1 MLFEARLRDG
11 LADGSITVA
20 FRRWQRPQVL
30 AGRRYRTG
38 GRYRMNMGDPL
49 VEVERVD
56 VVAPEKITKAD
67 ARRAGY
73 RSPEALL
80 AELRGDP
87 TLPLYRVRFKRVDGP
102 DPRDV
107 LAGTAELSG
116 DEMSAVDARLARL
129 DKAADDGPWTA
140 RVLQTI
146 ADRPEVVS
154 TELAQGLGLERLI
167 FKRRVRALK
176 ELGLTLSLT
185 VGYRISLRGAAYLSW
200 RNSADGTASA
210 RAR

>member
-30 AGRRYRTG
+30 PGRRYRTG

-56 VVAPEKITKAD
+56 VVAPEKITKVD

-80 AELRGDP
+80 AALRGDP
-87 TLPLYRVRFKRVDGP
+87 NLPLYRVRFKRVDEP

-107 LAGTAELSG
+107 LSRSVDDLA
-116 DEMSAVDARLARL
+116 AVDARLARL
-129 DKAADDGPWTA
+129 DKAAEDGPWTA

-146 ADRPEVVS
+146 ADHPGVVS
-154 TELAQGLGLERLI
+154 TELAEGLGLERFL
-167 FKRRVRALK
+167 FKRRVGSLK

-185 VGYRISLRGAAYLSW
+185 VGYRISPRGAAYLSW
-200 RNSADGTASA
+200 RNSVEGTASA
-210 RAR
+210 RA

>member
-67 ARRAGY
+67 AKRAGF

-80 AELRGDP
+80 ASLRGDAS
-87 TLPLYRVRFKRVDGP
+87 LPLYRVRFKRVEEP

-107 LAGTAELSG
+107 LSRSVDDLA
-116 DEMSAVDARLARL
+116 AVDARLARL
-129 DKAADDGPWTA
+129 DKAAFPEEPWTV
-140 RVLQTI
+140 RILQTI
-146 ADRPEVVS
+146 ADHPEVVS
-154 TELAQGLGLERLI
+154 TELAEGLGLERFV
-167 FKRRVRALK
+167 FKRRVRSLK

-185 VGYRISLRGAAYLSW
+185 VGYRISPRGAAYLSW
-200 RNSADGTASA
+200 RNSVDGTASA

>member
-56 VVAPEKITKAD
+56 VVAPEKITKVD
-67 ARRAGY
+67 ARRAGFS
-73 RSPEALL
+73 SPEALL
-80 AELRGDP
+80 ASLRGDP
-87 TLPLYRVRFKRVDGP
+87 ALPLYRVRFKKVDDP

-107 LAGTAELSG
+107 LAHSLDDLAGI
-116 DEMSAVDARLARL
+116 DARLARL
-129 DKAADDGPWTA
+129 DRAAEDGPWTA

-146 ADRPEVVS
+146 AEHPEVVS

-185 VGYRISLRGAAYLSW
+185 VGYRISPRGAAYLSW
-200 RNSADGTASA
+200 RNSAEGTASA
-210 RAR
+210 RA

>member
-49 VEVERVD
+49 VEVQRVD
-56 VVAPEKITKAD
+56 VIAPDKITKAD
-67 ARRAGY
+67 ARRAGF

-80 AELRGDP
+80 QQLRGDP
-87 TLPLYRVRFKRVDGP
+87 TLPLYRVRFKRVDDP

-107 LAGTAELSG
+107 LAHSLDDLA
-116 DEMSAVDARLARL
+116 AIDARLARL
-129 DKAADDGPWTA
+129 DKAASPEEPWTA

-146 ADRPEVVS
+146 ADHPQVVS
-154 TELAQGLGLERLI
+154 TELAQGLGLERLT

-176 ELGLTLSLT
+176 DPVVQLRTSAARCSSAASGGTSPSVT
-185 VGYRISLRGAAYLSW
+185 GVGRR
-200 RNSADGTASA
+200 
-210 RAR
+210 

>member
-30 AGRRYRTG
+30 PGRRYRTG

-56 VVAPEKITKAD
+56 VVAPEKITKVD

-80 AELRGDP
+80 AALRGDP
-87 TLPLYRVRFKRVDGP
+87 NLPLYRGRFKRVDEP

-107 LAGTAELSG
+107 LSRSVDDLA
-116 DEMSAVDARLARL
+116 AVDARLARL
-129 DKAADDGPWTA
+129 DKAAEDGPWTA

-146 ADRPEVVS
+146 ADHPGVVS
-154 TELAQGLGLERLI
+154 TELAEGLGLERFL
-167 FKRRVRALK
+167 FKRRVGSLK

-185 VGYRISLRGAAYLSW
+185 VGY
-200 RNSADGTASA
+200 
-210 RAR
+210 

>member
-80 AELRGDP
+80 AALRGDP
-87 TLPLYRVRFKRVDGP
+87 DLPLYRVRFKRVDEP

-107 LAGTAELSG
+107 LSRSVDDLA
-116 DEMSAVDARLARL
+116 AVDARLSRL
-129 DKAADDGPWTA
+129 DRAADDGPWTA

-146 ADRPEVVS
+146 ADHPEVVS
-154 TELAQGLGLERLI
+154 TELAQGLGLERFL
-167 FKRRVRALK
+167 FKRRVRCLK
-176 ELGLTLSLT
+176 ELGLTLSLN
-185 VGYRISLRGAAYLSW
+185 VGYRISPRGAAYLSW
-200 RNSADGTASA
+200 RKSAEGTASA

>member
-80 AELRGDP
+80 AGLRGDP
-87 TLPLYRVRFKRVDGP
+87 SLPLYRVRFKRVDDP

-107 LAGTAELSG
+107 LAESADLSV
-116 DEMSAVDARLARL
+116 DDLAAVDARLARL

-146 ADRPEVVS
+146 AEHPGVVS

-185 VGYRISLRGAAYLSW
+185 VGYRISPRGAAYLSW
-200 RNSADGTASA
+200 RKSVEGTASA
-210 RAR
+210 RA

>member
-56 VVAPEKITKAD
+56 VVAPDKITKAD

-87 TLPLYRVRFKRVDGP
+87 GLPLYRVRFKRVDEP

-107 LAGTAELSG
+107 LAESADLSAG
-116 DEMSAVDARLARL
+116 DLAALDARLARL

-146 ADRPEVVS
+146 AEHPEVVS
-154 TELAQGLGLERLI
+154 TELAQGLGLERFV
-167 FKRRVRALK
+167 FKRRVRSLK

-185 VGYRISLRGAAYLSW
+185 VGYRLSPRGAAYLSW
-200 RNSADGTASA
+200 RNSAEGTASA
-210 RAR
+210 RA

>member
-56 VVAPEKITKAD
+56 VVAPDKITKAD

-87 TLPLYRVRFKRVDGP
+87 GLPLYRVRFKRVDEP

-107 LAGTAELSG
+107 LAESADLSAG
-116 DEMSAVDARLARL
+116 DLAALDARLARL

-146 ADRPEVVS
+146 AEHPEVVS
-154 TELAQGLGLERLI
+154 TELAQGLGLERFV
-167 FKRRVRALK
+167 FKRRVRSLK

-185 VGYRISLRGAAYLSW
+185 VVYCLSPRVAAYLSL
-200 RNSADGTASA
+200 RNSSEGTASA
-210 RAR
+210 RA

>member
-1 MLFEARLRDG
+1 
-11 LADGSITVA
+11 
-20 FRRWQRPQVL
+20 
-30 AGRRYRTG
+30 
-38 GRYRMNMGDPL
+38 

-80 AELRGDP
+80 AGLRGDP
-87 TLPLYRVRFKRVDGP
+87 SLPLYRVRFKRVDDP

-107 LAGTAELSG
+107 LAESADLSV
-116 DEMSAVDARLARL
+116 DDLAAVDARLARL

-146 ADRPEVVS
+146 AEHPGVVS

-185 VGYRISLRGAAYLSW
+185 VGYRISPRGAAYLSW
-200 RNSADGTASA
+200 RKSVEGTASA
-210 RAR
+210 RA

>member
-11 LADGSITVA
+11 LADGTITVA

-56 VVAPEKITKAD
+56 VVPPEKITKAD
-67 ARRAGY
+67 ARRAGF

-80 AELRGDP
+80 AGLRGDP
-87 TLPLYRVRFKRVDGP
+87 ALPLYRVRFKRVDDP

-107 LAGTAELSG
+107 LANSVDDLHAI
-116 DEMSAVDARLARL
+116 DARLARL

-185 VGYRISLRGAAYLSW
+185 VGYHISPRGAAYLSW
-200 RNSADGTASA
+200 RNSAEGTASA
-210 RAR
+210 RA